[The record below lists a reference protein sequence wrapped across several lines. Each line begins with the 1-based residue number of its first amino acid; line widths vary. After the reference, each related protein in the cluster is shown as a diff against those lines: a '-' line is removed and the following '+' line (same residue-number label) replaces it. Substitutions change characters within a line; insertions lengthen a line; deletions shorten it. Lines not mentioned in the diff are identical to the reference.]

1 MNFSFLGDIIG
12 GFNSFLGQVTNALGF
27 AGILAIC
34 IGLEILFVALFTL
47 KTVFSYEARLKRS
60 IEKLNNWLFKNKRID
75 QSNLK
80 EFNSLVKKGPSRL
93 TYYWQQFVLFREGDP
108 SSYLSRENLIEKPL
122 RTSSWANNIRNLNYL
137 TIVWSIISFTFA
149 LAFQT
154 HSGGATL
161 SAMSFAIALIVPAIV
176 ALIGVVSAMIFKGVK
191 TFNLDDIYHS
201 YHIFARFL
209 NNACIDL
216 PPYIDFDML
225 FSQKEIEKSNP
236 QLREYYEKRARQ
248 AKEEFENAKKSD
260 VQYVEYNF
268 EKAGVDGSLVLDRA
282 MKETEA
288 FINKKTSTLAKIAH
302 VEAQKE
308 ALKRNYENVQKDL
321 QRKIQASKE
330 NVSKLIAQQEATT
343 NRLEVGFLRKQQE
356 QEISKQEGLQQEYDQ
371 EETRYAISSEELENE
386 INGYRKSLEESQANV
401 QNAMVAEYQSFYEKV
416 MKSAY
421 AQAERK
427 VKDEK
432 ATLKKERDRNE
443 KELIIVQT
451 QMKRL
456 VDENNT
462 LKAKLGNDSPNSAT
476 VEGKYDEQGNYVYA
490 DGSYHDPN
498 GLFHDVDG
506 NIFDINGNLISIPDD
521 QKEEMTEEEQDLLND
536 EIAFGLLPGQEAVSK
551 DDTEQSLQ
559 VEEPKLEN
567 VENDKAKTENKEDE
581 TKTEV
586 IADEKPKGKRGR
598 PKKAVT
604 TAEVENKAPKKR
616 GRPKKEMGDKPA
628 VAKKPVGRPK
638 SVSNN
643 NASKSKTQEKSS
655 KADIS
660 SLEKI
665 NKMISEEEDKLSKMK
680 EIISSELND
689 AIGNEQQSELDN
701 ERDEIM
707 KAVEALKAKAET
719 VKKNDKSEEEL
730 ASINKRLE
738 DLINEIATLN
748 NKK

>member
-1 MNFSFLGDIIG
+1 MNLSLLGDFIG
-12 GFNSFLGQVTNALGF
+12 ALNSFLGQVTNALGF
-27 AGILAIC
+27 GGIFAIF
-34 IGLEILFVALFTL
+34 IAIEALFVALFSL
-47 KTVFSYEARLKRS
+47 KSVYSYEARLRRS

-80 EFNSLVKKGPSRL
+80 EFNELIKKAPKRV
-93 TYYWQQFVLFREGDP
+93 TYYWQQYVLFREGDP
-108 SSYLSRENLIEKPL
+108 SDFLSRENLIEKPL
-122 RTSSWANNIRNLNYL
+122 RTSSWSNNIRNLNYVTMVWAL
-137 TIVWSIISFTFA
+137 ISLLFSLAYQGTI
-149 LAFQT
+149 
-154 HSGGATL
+154 GGVTL
-161 SAMSFAIALIVPAIV
+161 SGMAFGISLVIPALVI
-176 ALIGVVSAMIFKGVK
+176 LIGVISSIIMKAVK
-191 TFNLDDIYHS
+191 TFNLDDIYHT

-209 NNACIDL
+209 NNACLDL

-225 FSQKEIEKSNP
+225 FSQKEIEKGNP

-330 NVSKLIAQQEATT
+330 NIAKLISQQEATT

-356 QEISKQEGLQQEYDQ
+356 QEITKQEALQQEYDQ
-371 EETRYAISSEELENE
+371 EETRYAISSEELEKE
-386 INGYRKSLEESQANV
+386 IANHRKALEQSQADV
-401 QNAMVAEYQSFYEKV
+401 QDAMVAEYQTFYEKV

-427 VKDEK
+427 VRDEK

-443 KELIIVQT
+443 KELIIIQT

-462 LKAKLGNDSPNSAT
+462 LKAKLGGENNT
-476 VEGKYDEQGNYVYA
+476 EVQQGTYDEHGNYVYA

-506 NIFDINGNLISIPDD
+506 NIFDMNGTLISIPGDE
-521 QKEEMTEEEQDLLND
+521 KEELTEEEQEILND
-536 EIAFGLLPGQEAVSK
+536 EIAFGAFPTEEGQVQQK
-551 DDTEQSLQ
+551 
-559 VEEPKLEN
+559 VEEPVQDEKIEEKSD
-567 VENDKAKTENKEDE
+567 VTDEPQEKTEP
-581 TKTEV
+581 TTEK
-586 IADEKPKGKRGR
+586 APAKSKRGR
-598 PKKAVT
+598 PKKEVT
-604 TAEVENKAPKKR
+604 EEVKTSEPKKR
-616 GRPKKEMGDKPA
+616 GRPKKAEGESEPKP
-628 VAKKPVGRPK
+628 KKPVGRPK
-638 SVSNN
+638 STSTKSTT
-643 NASKSKTQEKSS
+643 SKSASS
-655 KADIS
+655 KKDVS

-665 NKMISEEEDKLSKMK
+665 NKMISEEEEKLSKMK

-689 AIGNEQQSELDN
+689 AIGNEQQNEIDS

-719 VKKNDKSEEEL
+719 VKKNENSEEEL

-738 DLINEIATLN
+738 DLIKEIATLN
-748 NKK
+748 SKK

>member
-1 MNFSFLGDIIG
+1 MNLSFLGDFIG
-12 GFNSFLGQVTNALGF
+12 GLNSFLGQVTNALGF
-27 AGILAIC
+27 GGLFAIF
-34 IGLEILFVALFTL
+34 IAIEVLFVALFSL
-47 KTVFSYEARLKRS
+47 KTVYSYEARLRRS
-60 IEKLNNWLFKNKRID
+60 IDKLNNWLFKNKRID

-80 EFNSLVKKGPSRL
+80 EFNELIKKAPKRL
-93 TYYWQQFVLFREGDP
+93 TYYWQQYVLFREGDP
-108 SSYLSRENLIEKPL
+108 SNYLSRENLIEKPL
-122 RTSSWANNIRNLNYL
+122 RTSSWSNNIRNLNYI
-137 TIVWSIISFTFA
+137 TIVWSLVA
-149 LAFQT
+149 LVFSLAYQGT
-154 HSGGATL
+154 TGGVSL
-161 SAMSFAIALIVPAIV
+161 SAMAFGVSLVIPTLV
-176 ALIGVVSAMIFKGVK
+176 ALIGIISAIVMKGVK
-191 TFNLDDIYHS
+191 TFNLDDIYHT

-209 NNACIDL
+209 NNACLDL

-225 FSQKEIEKSNP
+225 FSQKEIEKGNP

-248 AKEEFENAKKSD
+248 AKEEFENAKKSE

-330 NVSKLIAQQEATT
+330 NIAKLISQQEATT

-356 QEISKQEGLQQEYDQ
+356 QEISKQEALQQEYDQ
-371 EETRYAISSEELENE
+371 EETRYAISSEELEKE
-386 INGYRKSLEESQANV
+386 IAGHRKALEQSQADV
-401 QNAMVAEYQSFYEKV
+401 QDAMVAEYQTFYEKV

-427 VKDEK
+427 VRDEK

-443 KELIIVQT
+443 KELIVIQT

-462 LKAKLGNDSPNSAT
+462 LKAKLGGENNAEVQQGT
-476 VEGKYDEQGNYVYA
+476 YDEHGNYVYA

-506 NIFDINGNLISIPDD
+506 NIFDMNGTLISIPGDE
-521 QKEEMTEEEQDLLND
+521 KEELTEEEQELLND
-536 EIAFGLLPGQEAVSK
+536 EIAFGAFPNA
-551 DDTEQSLQ
+551 EQQ
-559 VEEPKLEN
+559 TKAREVEEVQESEEVQKIE
-567 VENDKAKTENKEDE
+567 EKSETIDEQATKA
-581 TKTEV
+581 
-586 IADEKPKGKRGR
+586 EKPVEKAPAKSKRGR
-598 PKKAVT
+598 PKKEVT
-604 TAEVENKAPKKR
+604 EEVKSSEPKKR
-616 GRPKKEMGDKPA
+616 GRPKKEGESEPKP
-628 VAKKPVGRPK
+628 KKPVGRPK
-638 SVSNN
+638 SSS
-643 NASKSKTQEKSS
+643 AKTSTSKKS
-655 KADIS
+655 DIS

-665 NKMISEEEDKLSKMK
+665 NKMISEEEEKLSKMK
-680 EIISSELND
+680 EIISSELSD
-689 AIGNEQQSELDN
+689 AIGNEQQNEIDS

-707 KAVEALKAKAET
+707 KAVEALKAKAEN
-719 VKKNDKSEEEL
+719 VKKNENSEEEL

-738 DLINEIATLN
+738 DLIKEIATLN